1 MSSPVEDIVEKII
14 LNTEASK
21 REEVRGHLRIC
32 GFTSPDDPM
41 LNAIAIQAILA
52 SQPVRL
58 ATEGG
63 AHVATEPGLARLGD
77 RFDAIT
83 STLMH
88 LKVRNIFLSWML
100 CILIGGGALLLAAKS
115 WPVPTASFLNLPPAP
130 DPRVAALD
138 QSGAQLHVEKDKGV
152 TYVYITGDVTHGAAK
167 TPKGMNYLF
176 IGP

>member
-1 MSSPVEDIVEKII
+1 M
-14 LNTEASK
+14 
-21 REEVRGHLRIC
+21 C
-32 GFTSPDDPM
+32 GFMSPDDPM
-41 LNAIAIQAILA
+41 LNAIAIQSILA

-58 ATEGG
+58 ALESG

-88 LKVRNIFLSWML
+88 LKVRNLFLSWVL
-100 CILIGGGALLLAAKS
+100 CILIGGGSLLLAAKG
-115 WPVPTASFLNLPPAP
+115 WPVPTASFLNLLPAP
-130 DPRVAALD
+130 DSRLVALN

-152 TYVYITGDVTHGAAK
+152 TYVYVTGNVTPGAAK